1 MRSQKMGELVRSE
14 GSARDVYTASR
25 ALFPQV
31 QRDLLTKDRP
41 EEDEDDDAP
50 GAAELP
56 RLDPLNTVSYCEL
69 CGYMANTLL
78 RDTDVMSMAH
88 ALEVRVPL
96 IDHRVVEFV
105 AAVPG
110 SHKLARS
117 SVRKPLL
124 VGAMGDLLPAEV
136 GGQRKMGFTLPFDR
150 WLRGPLE
157 GFARDRL
164 SDRQALETAG
174 LNPGQCLR
182 LWKAYQGGA
191 AETTWSR
198 VWALCVASYWS
209 RQYLC

>member
-1 MRSQKMGELVRSE
+1 MGELVRSE

-25 ALFPQV
+25 ALFPEV

-41 EEDEDDDAP
+41 EEDEEDEDDEAP
-50 GAAELP
+50 GEAELP

-124 VGAMGDLLPAEV
+124 VEALGDLLPAEV
-136 GGQRKMGFTLPFDR
+136 RGQRKMGFTLPFER
-150 WLRGPLE
+150 WLRGPLQ
-157 GFARDRL
+157 GFAQDRL
-164 SDRQALETAG
+164 SDRPALETAG
-174 LNPGQCLR
+174 LNPDQCLR